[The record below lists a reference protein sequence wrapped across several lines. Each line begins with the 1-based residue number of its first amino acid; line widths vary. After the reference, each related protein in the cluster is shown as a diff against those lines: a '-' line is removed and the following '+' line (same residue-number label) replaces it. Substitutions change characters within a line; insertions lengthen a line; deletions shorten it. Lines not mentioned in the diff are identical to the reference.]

1 MSSTVTT
8 ALGSLPSVTDPSEPP
23 TTAKNTLDK
32 NSFIRLL
39 TTQLQKQDPLNP
51 MDSTAF
57 VAQLAQFSSL
67 EAQENMS
74 TKLDT
79 LALGQANANQLAVP
93 QMIGKQ
99 VLFKASQL
107 ALTKGQTSGF
117 SVSLG
122 DAADQVVATLTDAS
136 GRTVRTLTLGARGAG
151 ASAVTWDGLDDSG
164 NQLPSGRYSLTV
176 VASKLDG
183 TLVKTATSV
192 RGIVTGVSF
201 EGSVPQLI
209 VAGTTVKLSDVSEI
223 ASPPP
228 GV

>member
-1 MSSTVTT
+1 MSNVVTT
-8 ALGSLPSVTDPSEPP
+8 ALNNLPTVTDPAAPP
-23 TTAKNTLDK
+23 VAGKNTLDK
-32 NSFIRLL
+32 NSFLRLL

-74 TKLDT
+74 SKLDT

-107 ALTKGQTSGF
+107 GLTSGQPSAF
-117 SVSLG
+117 SVSLESAADTVMATIS
-122 DAADQVVATLTDAS
+122 DAA
-136 GRTVRTLTLGARGAG
+136 GRTVRTLQLGARGAG
-151 ASAVTWDGLDDSG
+151 ASAATWDGLDDNG

-176 VASKLDG
+176 VAARQNGS
-183 TLVKTATSV
+183 LVGVATSV

-209 VAGTTVKLSDVSEI
+209 VNGTPVKLTDVSEI

-228 GV
+228 GA